1 MKDRQSSPLL
11 RRIIMTG
18 TDFLLSFRKQL
29 AGRDS
34 AIPAAARSI
43 PVLLLSLVMLTIPV
57 SAEETH
63 LLTGNEEDNPPNIV
77 VIMADDLG
85 WNDIGYHNGEIR
97 TPNLDRLAEGGVRL
111 NQFYAYSTCSP
122 TRVAL
127 QTGQNPARLNVFG
140 PLGSTTDVQP
150 EDMLLPFGLQQAGY
164 STHISGKWHIGDLP
178 EHRPLRHG
186 YTSSYGYLRGQI
198 DPYTHRYKFG
208 DYVTW
213 HRNDHFVEEEGH
225 VTRLITDEAIRV
237 IETAGEVREEPFF
250 LYVAHHAP
258 HYPHNSPP
266 KWIEPYQESFED
278 VWRRHTAAAI
288 TQMDHE
294 IGRIITALE
303 QTGQRENTL
312 VTFMSDNGGQQSWS
326 SPDEQYNGRYAAHS
340 TLGDNRPLRGW
351 KTDLYEGGIRV
362 PALMNWPGVIPAGGE
377 VDGPTHVLD
386 VAPTLLRVAD
396 PDEPLPRGLEG
407 RNLWPVLTG
416 GESETELNDRRF
428 YWRQSDLRALR
439 EGDWKVIARG
449 EALEDPELFNLADDP
464 HENSEIGEEYPDKRK
479 ELLDKMR
486 QWEGEE
492 E

>member
-1 MKDRQSSPLL
+1 MNRINVTFKPIVKHVIPKLMRVRILSLWGFGIPILL
-11 RRIIMTG
+11 ALIT
-18 TDFLLSFRKQL
+18 T
-29 AGRDS
+29 
-34 AIPAAARSI
+34 IPASG
-43 PVLLLSLVMLTIPV
+43 
-57 SAEETH
+57 EEPPSYP
-63 LLTGNEEDNPPNIV
+63 GVGDDNPPNIV

-85 WNDIGYHNGEIR
+85 WNDIGYHNGDIQ
-97 TPNLDRLAEGGVRL
+97 TPHLDKLAEGGVRL

-140 PLGSTTDVQP
+140 PLGSTTDVRP

-213 HRNDHFVEEEGH
+213 HRNDHYVEEEGH

-237 IETAGEVREEPFF
+237 IEMAGEVREEPFF

-266 KWIEPYQESFED
+266 EWFEPYQEVFEN

-294 IGRIITALE
+294 IGRLIETLE

-312 VTFMSDNGGQQSWS
+312 VIFLSDNGGQQNW
-326 SPDEQYNGRYAAHS
+326 PAPEGEYNGRYAAH
-340 TLGDNRPLRGW
+340 TKLGDNRPLRGW

-362 PALMNWPGVIPAGGE
+362 PALINWPGVIPAGGE
-377 VDGPTHVLD
+377 VDVPTHVLD
-386 VAPTLLRVAD
+386 VAPTLLQLVN
-396 PDEPLPRGLEG
+396 PSEPLPRSLDG
-407 RNLWPVLTG
+407 RNLWPVFTG
-416 GESETELNDRRF
+416 EDSEAEAELNNRRF
-428 YWRQSDLRALR
+428 YWRQSEVRALR
-439 EGDWKVIARG
+439 QGEWKIIARG
-449 EALEDPELFNLADDP
+449 EEFKNPELFNLAEDP
-464 HENSEIGEEYPDKRK
+464 HESRELGEDYPDMRK
-479 ELLDKMR
+479 ELLELMR
-486 QWEGEE
+486 KWEAEGTPASP
-492 E
+492 